1 MPLDNQ
7 QKINHIQTVVTRT
20 FAGRQKTVTVVYLSA
35 GVYSYSTITVIFR
48 HEEIIDPTVANAG
61 GGQPVQNADVQIV
74 APLATNFTGAIYIA
88 DTANNTAGGVAAA
101 QKYEI
106 IEVLPVGIVPGGS
119 HLRVLC
125 RRLR

>member
-20 FAGRQKTVTVVYLSA
+20 FAGRQKTVTVVYLIA
-35 GVYSYSTITVIFR
+35 GVYSFSLITVIFR

-61 GGQPVQNADVQIV
+61 GGQPISNADTQII
-74 APLATNFTGAIYIA
+74 APLSTNFTGAVFIA

-119 HLRVLC
+119 HLRVVC

>member
-1 MPLDNQ
+1 MPR
-7 QKINHIQTVVTRT
+7 IRVRRV
-20 FAGRQKTVTVVYLSA
+20 FLS
-35 GVYSYSTITVIFR
+35 F
-48 HEEIIDPTVANAG
+48 
-61 GGQPVQNADVQIV
+61 
-74 APLATNFTGAIYIA
+74 
-88 DTANNTAGGVAAA
+88 A